1 MRKTVL
7 FSLLILGIGV
17 SINVH
22 AEDYCALSAG
32 CHSTPENPLQICADL
47 KKQCTI
53 QQNASASSSTPTQN
67 NTNSYTN
74 NYDLEVSNCL
84 NDFTSEYKKFK
95 TNYDTVIDKKNYT
108 DALTYIENMQ
118 DYLANMKNSVC
129 YATAKNNIIGI
140 NNSLTEIY
148 KSISKLV
155 DDGTTQD
162 KKFLEDFSIQLLLN
176 IELDNAIKW
185 MYNNGL
191 TSLNTITNFMGE
203 DYLTR
208 EQASKFFVQ
217 FGKKFLGKV
226 VDSKK
231 RVTLGD
237 LTKANTT
244 LQSYI
249 KEANQL
255 WLFKW
260 VNGKFLPFNKLTRAQ
275 AIAVII
281 RANNWQQ
288 NEKTN
293 PWYMG
298 YYNIINNYWL
308 LTWLS
313 FDVNSLDSTNIK
325 RKEIALLLYRL
336 NNYILSDDSSIKL
349 CQKINGEFS
358 TSDWN
363 TVVVNW
369 VESWNCTCK
378 EWYGFN
384 KDGTKCIEATDKMT
398 CQDTFWEYS
407 YTDWTLND
415 SWGYNCFCKEWY
427 DRESDAPNSPCV
439 KK

>member
-7 FSLLILGIGV
+7 FFLLFLWIGV
-17 SINVH
+17 SISVH

-47 KKQCTI
+47 KRQCTI
-53 QQNASASSSTPTQN
+53 QQNSSSSSSTPTQN

-74 NYDLEVSNCL
+74 NYDLEVANCL
-84 NDFTSEYKKFK
+84 NNFTSEYKRFK
-95 TNYDTVIDKKNYT
+95 TNYDIVIAKKSYT
-108 DALTYIENMQ
+108 DALTYIKNMQ
-118 DYLANMKNSVC
+118 DYLVNMKSSIC
-129 YATAKNNIIGI
+129 YATSKNNIIEI
-140 NNSLTEIY
+140 YNSLWEIY
-148 KSISKLV
+148 KSINKLV
-155 DDGTTQD
+155 ADQNKPVPEDPILTELLFNIDLQD
-162 KKFLEDFSIQLLLN
+162 
-176 IELDNAIKW
+176 AITW
-185 MYNNGL
+185 MYNQWL
-191 TSLNTITNFMGE
+191 TSLKTVSTFMGE

-217 FGKKFLGKV
+217 FGKKVLGKV

-231 RVTLGD
+231 EVKLGD
-237 LTKANTT
+237 LKKANGT

-313 FDVNSLDSTNIK
+313 FDVIARNAEIRIESKKNNS
-325 RKEIALLLYRL
+325 
-336 NNYILSDDSSIKL
+336 
-349 CQKINGEFS
+349 
-358 TSDWN
+358 
-363 TVVVNW
+363 
-369 VESWNCTCK
+369 
-378 EWYGFN
+378 
-384 KDGTKCIEATDKMT
+384 
-398 CQDTFWEYS
+398 
-407 YTDWTLND
+407 
-415 SWGYNCFCKEWY
+415 
-427 DRESDAPNSPCV
+427 
-439 KK
+439 